1 MANLSPPRGGC
12 VLTILPPSSER
23 NPIGTGLAAP
33 PQTAAIRQRH
43 AELRQLR
50 EEREHLV
57 EQVRRLQGLGQGPHG
72 PGEVTIPGGDNSPGG
87 GGVHFCQ
94 PLPACVPNC
103 GFFFEGKDRLL
114 RATTFLTKSPG

>member
-1 MANLSPPRGGC
+1 M
-12 VLTILPPSSER
+12 LTILPPSSER
-23 NPIGTGLAAP
+23 NPIGIGLGAP

-87 GGVHFCQ
+87 GGGTFASLC
-94 PLPACVPNC
+94 LPAC
-103 GFFFEGKDRLL
+103 FFFLKARTDSLGL
-114 RATTFLTKSPG
+114 RPSSQNPQVDCRPPHTSDTPC